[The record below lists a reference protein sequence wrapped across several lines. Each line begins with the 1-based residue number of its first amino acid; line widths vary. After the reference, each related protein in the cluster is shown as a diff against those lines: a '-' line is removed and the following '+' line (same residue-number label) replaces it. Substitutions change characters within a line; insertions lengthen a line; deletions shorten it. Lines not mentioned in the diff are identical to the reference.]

1 MAIDKIYMRIEGS
14 EGVSEW
20 VVRHPFS
27 LENIR
32 NNSEPM
38 RSGYDVI
45 TPCLTPG
52 DVEGTWILR
61 ISVLDRAG
69 VEADATEGETDV
81 ER

>member
-1 MAIDKIYMRIEGS
+1 
-14 EGVSEW
+14 
-20 VVRHPFS
+20 
-27 LENIR
+27 
-32 NNSEPM
+32 M

-61 ISVLDRAG
+61 ISVFDRAG

-81 ER
+81 EG